1 MRLSD
6 HRLARR
12 LAGTGAVLL
21 LACGQQALPPPDVVA
36 RIGSQ
41 DLPYADFEAYLRQ
54 NSVDGETGLSSEVL
68 SSLFDQYLDEA
79 LLAELSADE
88 GHAEPGASRQTA
100 VEALIA
106 NSLPEE
112 VSREDIVD
120 YFNRYQAQFE
130 RQESVVLRQI
140 LVEERA
146 AAEVALRAIE
156 AGMPFEEAVQ
166 KHSQGPGADLG
177 GIQGE
182 LSRADLPPA
191 FADLIF
197 DLEVGEASG
206 IVAADYGF
214 HIFQVVE
221 KRGAAA
227 PELDEVQEAI
237 VDRLRQEARTEIVAE
252 LVERARRSYNTS
264 VYARNLPFN
273 YVGIRQ

>member
-182 LSRADLPPA
+182 HL
-191 FADLIF
+191 
-197 DLEVGEASG
+197 
-206 IVAADYGF
+206 
-214 HIFQVVE
+214 
-221 KRGAAA
+221 
-227 PELDEVQEAI
+227 
-237 VDRLRQEARTEIVAE
+237 
-252 LVERARRSYNTS
+252 
-264 VYARNLPFN
+264 
-273 YVGIRQ
+273 